1 MSDSMI
7 RVGRRGSNFIDAN
20 LLVFPKKKY
29 PKIKKSARKKAVA
42 PKGKKAK
49 STIVSKVNTVNTVNK
64 EKQTLCLIKH
74 SQMIADDLEN
84 QVKYKGMFYAF
95 YPDYP
100 KENFKKFV
108 NMYYA
113 VVKNKKFKYV
123 AQSREIR
130 HLLSYFTKE
139 AEHELLIRFI
149 NKLYRFESEHP
160 DSVTPRVK
168 KRCNQLLS
176 SRNHAELFD
185 LPTV

>member
-29 PKIKKSARKKAVA
+29 PKLKKSARKKAAV

-49 STIVSKVNTVNTVNK
+49 PNIVNGPYK
-64 EKQTLCLIKH
+64 EKRTLCLIKY

-84 QVKYKGMFYAF
+84 QGKYKRMFYAF

-100 KENFKKFV
+100 KDSFKKYV

-113 VVKNKKFKYV
+113 LVKNKKFKYV
-123 AQSREIR
+123 APSREIV
-130 HLLSYFTKE
+130 HLLSYFIRE
-139 AEHELLIRFI
+139 SEHELLLQFI
-149 NKLYRFESEHP
+149 DKLYRFESEHP
-160 DSVTPRVK
+160 NSVTLRVK
-168 KRCNQLLS
+168 KRCNQLS
-176 SRNHAELFD
+176 VSRNHSEFFD
-185 LPTV
+185 VPTG

>member
-29 PKIKKSARKKAVA
+29 PKIKKSARKKVVA
-42 PKGKKAK
+42 PKGEKAK
-49 STIVSKVNTVNTVNK
+49 PIIVSKVNK
-64 EKQTLCLIKH
+64 EKQTLCLIKY

-84 QVKYKGMFYAF
+84 QGKYKRMFYAF

-108 NMYYA
+108 NMHYA
-113 VVKNKKFKYV
+113 VVKNKKLKYV
-123 AQSREIR
+123 APSREIR
-130 HLLSYFTKE
+130 HLLTYFTKE

-168 KRCNQLLS
+168 KRCNQLLVS
-176 SRNHAELFD
+176 KNHTELFGI
-185 LPTV
+185 TMG

>member
-1 MSDSMI
+1 
-7 RVGRRGSNFIDAN
+7 
-20 LLVFPKKKY
+20 
-29 PKIKKSARKKAVA
+29 
-42 PKGKKAK
+42 
-49 STIVSKVNTVNTVNK
+49 
-64 EKQTLCLIKH
+64 
-74 SQMIADDLEN
+74 MIADDLEN
-84 QVKYKGMFYAF
+84 QGKYKRMFYAF

-113 VVKNKKFKYV
+113 IVKNKKFKYV

-176 SRNHAELFD
+176 SRNLDELFD
-185 LPTV
+185 VRIV

>member
-49 STIVSKVNTVNTVNK
+49 PIIVSKVNK
-64 EKQTLCLIKH
+64 EKRTLCLIKY

-84 QVKYKGMFYAF
+84 QGKYKRMFYAF

-100 KENFKKFV
+100 KDSFKKFV

-113 VVKNKKFKYV
+113 IVKNKKFKYV
-123 AQSREIR
+123 ARLEKSCIYSRI
-130 HLLSYFTKE
+130 SPQKPSTSCYCS
-139 AEHELLIRFI
+139 LLISCIGLKVSILIR
-149 NKLYRFESEHP
+149 
-160 DSVTPRVK
+160 
-168 KRCNQLLS
+168 
-176 SRNHAELFD
+176 SRY
-185 LPTV
+185 V

>member
-1 MSDSMI
+1 MSDSII

-20 LLVFPKKKY
+20 LLVFPTKKY
-29 PKIKKSARKKAVA
+29 PKTKKRAGKKAAV

-49 STIVSKVNTVNTVNK
+49 PIIVSKVNK
-64 EKQTLCLIKH
+64 EKQTLCLIKY

-84 QVKYKGMFYAF
+84 QGKYKRMFYAF

-160 DSVTPRVK
+160 NSVTPRVK
-168 KRCNQLLS
+168 KRCNQLLANK
-176 SRNHAELFD
+176 NHAELFD
-185 LPTV
+185 MPTA

>member
-1 MSDSMI
+1 MSDSII

-20 LLVFPKKKY
+20 LLVFPTKKY
-29 PKIKKSARKKAVA
+29 PKTKKRAVKKAAV

-49 STIVSKVNTVNTVNK
+49 PIIVSKVNK
-64 EKQTLCLIKH
+64 EKQTLCLIKY

-84 QVKYKGMFYAF
+84 QGKYKRMFYAF

-176 SRNHAELFD
+176 SRNLDELFD
-185 LPTV
+185 VRTV

>member
-1 MSDSMI
+1 MHRMSDSMI

-29 PKIKKSARKKAVA
+29 PKLKKHAKKKAVV

-49 STIVSKVNTVNTVNK
+49 PIIVSKVNK
-64 EKQTLCLIKH
+64 EKRTLCLIKY

-84 QVKYKGMFYAF
+84 QGKYKRMFYAF

-139 AEHELLIRFI
+139 AEHEFLIRFI
-149 NKLYRFESEHP
+149 NKLYRFESDHP
-160 DSVTPRVK
+160 NSITPRVK
-168 KRCNQLLS
+168 KRCNQLLR
-176 SRNHAELFD
+176 SRNRDELFD
-185 LPTV
+185 ITMG

>member
-20 LLVFPKKKY
+20 LLVFPKKRY
-29 PKIKKSARKKAVA
+29 PKKKKSTKKKATV

-49 STIVSKVNTVNTVNK
+49 PIIVNGPYK
-64 EKQTLCLIKH
+64 EKRTLCLIKY

-84 QVKYKGMFYAF
+84 QGKYKRMFYAL

-100 KENFKKFV
+100 KDSFKKFV

-113 VVKNKKFKYV
+113 IVKNKKFKYV
-123 AQSREIR
+123 APSREIV
-130 HLLSYFTKE
+130 HLLSYFTRE
-139 AEHELLIRFI
+139 AEHELLLQFI

-160 DSVTPRVK
+160 NSITPRVK
-168 KRCNQLLS
+168 KRCNQLLVS
-176 SRNHAELFD
+176 KNHTELFD
-185 LPTV
+185 ITMG

>member
-20 LLVFPKKKY
+20 LLVFPKKQY
-29 PKIKKSARKKAVA
+29 PKTKKQARKKAA
-42 PKGKKAK
+42 PSKEKNSKF
-49 STIVSKVNTVNTVNK
+49 IVSKANKVNK
-64 EKQTLCLIKH
+64 EKRTLCLIIY

-84 QVKYKGMFYAF
+84 QGKYKRMFYAF

-149 NKLYRFESEHP
+149 NKLYRFESEYP

>member
-1 MSDSMI
+1 MSDSII

-20 LLVFPKKKY
+20 LLVFPTKKY
-29 PKIKKSARKKAVA
+29 PKTKKRAGKKAAV

-49 STIVSKVNTVNTVNK
+49 PIIVSKVNK
-64 EKQTLCLIKH
+64 EKQTLCLIKY

-84 QVKYKGMFYAF
+84 QGKYKRMFYAF

-139 AEHELLIRFI
+139 AEHEFLIRFI

-160 DSVTPRVK
+160 NSITPRVK
-168 KRCNQLLS
+168 KRCNQLLR
-176 SRNHAELFD
+176 SRNRDELFD
-185 LPTV
+185 ITMG

>member
-1 MSDSMI
+1 
-7 RVGRRGSNFIDAN
+7 
-20 LLVFPKKKY
+20 
-29 PKIKKSARKKAVA
+29 
-42 PKGKKAK
+42 
-49 STIVSKVNTVNTVNK
+49 
-64 EKQTLCLIKH
+64 
-74 SQMIADDLEN
+74 MIADDLEN
-84 QVKYKGMFYAF
+84 QGKYKRMFYSF

-113 VVKNKKFKYV
+113 IVKNKKLKYV
-123 AQSREIR
+123 APSREIR
-130 HLLSYFTKE
+130 HLLTYFIKE

-176 SRNHAELFD
+176 SRNLDELFD
-185 LPTV
+185 VRIV

>member
-29 PKIKKSARKKAVA
+29 PKLKKSAKKKAAV
-42 PKGKKAK
+42 PKGKKANPI
-49 STIVSKVNTVNTVNK
+49 IVSKVNK
-64 EKQTLCLIKH
+64 EKQTLCLIKY

-84 QVKYKGMFYAF
+84 QGKYKRMFYAF

-113 VVKNKKFKYV
+113 IVKNKKLKYV
-123 AQSREIR
+123 APSREIR
-130 HLLSYFTKE
+130 HLLTYFTKE

-176 SRNHAELFD
+176 SRNLDELFD
-185 LPTV
+185 VRTV

>member
-49 STIVSKVNTVNTVNK
+49 SIIVSKVNK
-64 EKQTLCLIKH
+64 EKRTLCLIKY

-84 QVKYKGMFYAF
+84 QGKYKRMFYAL

-100 KENFKKFV
+100 KDSFKKFV

-113 VVKNKKFKYV
+113 IVKNKKFKYV
-123 AQSREIR
+123 ASSREIV
-130 HLLSYFTKE
+130 HLLSYFSRE
-139 AEHELLIRFI
+139 SEHELLLQLI

-160 DSVTPRVK
+160 NSVTLRVK
-168 KRCNQLLS
+168 KRCNQLLV
-176 SRNHAELFD
+176 NKNYAELFD
-185 LPTV
+185 ITMG

>member
-29 PKIKKSARKKAVA
+29 PKIKKSARKKVVA
-42 PKGKKAK
+42 PKGEKAK
-49 STIVSKVNTVNTVNK
+49 PIIVSKVNK
-64 EKQTLCLIKH
+64 EKQTLCLIKY

-84 QVKYKGMFYAF
+84 QGKYKRMFYAF

-108 NMYYA
+108 NMHYA
-113 VVKNKKFKYV
+113 VVKNKKLKYV
-123 AQSREIR
+123 APSREIR
-130 HLLSYFTKE
+130 HLLTYFTKE

-149 NKLYRFESEHP
+149 NKLYRFESEYP

>member
-29 PKIKKSARKKAVA
+29 PKIKKSARKKVVA
-42 PKGKKAK
+42 PKGEKAK
-49 STIVSKVNTVNTVNK
+49 PIIVSKVNK
-64 EKQTLCLIKH
+64 EKQTICLIKY

-84 QVKYKGMFYAF
+84 QGKYKRMFYSF

-113 VVKNKKFKYV
+113 IVKNKKLKYV
-123 AQSREIR
+123 APSREIR
-130 HLLSYFTKE
+130 HLLTYFTKE

-160 DSVTPRVK
+160 NSVTPRVK
-168 KRCNQLLS
+168 KRCNQLLANK
-176 SRNHAELFD
+176 NHAELFD
-185 LPTV
+185 MPTA

>member
-29 PKIKKSARKKAVA
+29 PKIKKSARKKAGT
-42 PKGKKAK
+42 PKGKNAK
-49 STIVSKVNTVNTVNK
+49 SIVVNGPYK
-64 EKQTLCLIKH
+64 EKRTHCLIKY

-84 QVKYKGMFYAF
+84 QGKYKRMFYAF

-100 KENFKKFV
+100 TEHFKKFV
-108 NMYYA
+108 NMYFA
-113 VVKNKKFKYV
+113 IVKNKKLKYV
-123 AQSREIR
+123 SPSREIV
-130 HLLSYFTKE
+130 HLLLYFNRE
-139 AEHELLIRFI
+139 AEHELLMRFI

-160 DSVTPRVK
+160 NSVTLRVK

-176 SRNHAELFD
+176 SRNHAEVFD
-185 LPTV
+185 ITMG